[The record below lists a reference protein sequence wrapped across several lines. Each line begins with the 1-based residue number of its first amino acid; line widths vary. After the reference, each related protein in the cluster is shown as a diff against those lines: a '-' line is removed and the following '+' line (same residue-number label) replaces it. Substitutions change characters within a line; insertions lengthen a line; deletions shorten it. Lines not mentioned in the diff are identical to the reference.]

1 LVSRVIRA
9 SRDQVWGVLADLE
22 SWPSWSEEARPSRII
37 SHGIVRREVPIDL
50 AVNKVDLKSEALVL
64 YDEYR
69 VRQFAAEVGA
79 RWCMTSARTG
89 LNVAPLFGRLVAD
102 IVLGV
107 RG

>member
-1 LVSRVIRA
+1 M
-9 SRDQVWGVLADLE
+9 
-22 SWPSWSEEARPSRII
+22 
-37 SHGIVRREVPIDL
+37 PIDL